1 MNSTAALAYKM
12 KELQMPEDLIMG
24 ICAAILKSDE
34 KCQKLLDWIEEHPNP
49 SEQDLLLMSLG
60 ISDGLDDEEEADNEE
75 ETENCVNGRTKQ
87 A

>member
-1 MNSTAALAYKM
+1 MNSTTALVWKLM
-12 KELQMPEDLIMG
+12 ELKMPEDLIIG

-34 KCQKLLDWIEEHPNP
+34 KSQELLDWIEEYPNP

-60 ISDGLDDEEEADNEE
+60 ISDGLDDEEE
-75 ETENCVNGRTKQ
+75 TENCVNGRTKQ

>member
-60 ISDGLDDEEEADNEE
+60 ISGALDDEEETESEQQPQNEE
-75 ETENCVNGRTKQ
+75 
-87 A
+87 

>member
-60 ISDGLDDEEEADNEE
+60 ISDGLDDEEE
-75 ETENCVNGRTKQ
+75 TENCVNGRTKQ